1 MFSWWAKNALA
12 SEGPN
17 GDPIATLTIYLY
29 NILLNIKYEYLVA
42 EDTRL
47 LNSLF
52 SSQVV
57 VFKKIISANFSGF
70 F

>member
-1 MFSWWAKNALA
+1 MFSWCAKNALA
-12 SEGPN
+12 SAGPN

-29 NILLNIKYEYLVA
+29 NILLNVKYEYLVA

-52 SSQVV
+52 
-57 VFKKIISANFSGF
+57 FKPSCCF
-70 F
+70 